1 MKNKLAAW
9 GVALAACVPLLATA
23 QGAKTESPKAAPQLS
38 YRSAFADYKPYKDAP
53 LADWR
58 AVNDTVAGAPGGASG
73 HAGHSMGGMKGMEG
87 MEMPATPAAPAS
99 APMEMPM
106 KPMAMP
112 MPMDH
117 AHPKSGG
124 KP

>member
-1 MKNKLAAW
+1 MKNNLAAW
-9 GVALAACVPLLATA
+9 GVALAVYLPLLAAA
-23 QGAKTESPKAAPQLS
+23 QAAKTESPTAAPQLT

-58 AVNDTVAGAPGGASG
+58 EVNDKVAGAPGVAMSG
-73 HAGHSMGGMKGMEG
+73 HAGHSMGGMKGME
-87 MEMPATPAAPAS
+87 MPTAPAAPTS
-99 APMEMPM
+99 GPMKMPI

-112 MPMDH
+112 MPMHDDH
-117 AHPKSGG
+117 AETAG